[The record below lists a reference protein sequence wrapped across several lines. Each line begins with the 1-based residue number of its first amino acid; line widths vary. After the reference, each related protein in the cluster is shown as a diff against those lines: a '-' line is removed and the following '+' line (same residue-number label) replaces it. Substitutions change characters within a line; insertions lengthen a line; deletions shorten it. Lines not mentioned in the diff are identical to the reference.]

1 MQFRRV
7 RYMRQ
12 LVRANLILV
21 PIHASQCP
29 NMRKDILQSI
39 RKLESIDVAETELN
53 MRIHDEFRKAEDLAT
68 QVEGVSETRLLA
80 LLRCQGPEASSS
92 A

>member
-1 MQFRRV
+1 MFQVFGHPNLSHKLVLMQFRRV

-68 QVEGVSETRLLA
+68 
-80 LLRCQGPEASSS
+80 
-92 A
+92 